1 MSGRVLIAPDKFKG
15 SLSASEVAEAVAG
28 GVRRVRPAADI
39 RCLPVADGGEG
50 TVQAAVACGWR
61 RVPVLVGG
69 PLGAPLHTEFAI
81 DGDTAL
87 VELASASGL
96 QQLPAGT
103 SAPLTSSSAG
113 TGELIRAALDAGART
128 VVLGVGGSACTDGGA
143 GMLGALGAGVLD
155 ASGRVLP
162 PGGGSLSDVST
173 VELAGLD
180 PRLADTTVI
189 LASDVDN
196 PLLGPRGAARV
207 YGPQKG
213 ASPED
218 VQALQAGLGSWSDAV
233 SRAGGRDTA
242 DSAGAGAAGGVGYA
256 ALAVLGAT
264 QRPGVDV
271 VLELVRFRDALDGA
285 RLVVTGEGAVDE
297 QTVHGKA
304 PAGVARCA
312 RESGVPVV
320 AVAGQCSLPR
330 ARLSEAGFDAA
341 YVLAELEQ
349 DPQRCLRDAARLLD
363 RLGAALAHDWL
374 PEAEGVTEVLA
385 ADS

>member
-1 MSGRVLIAPDKFKG
+1 MSGQVLIAPDKFKG
-15 SLSASEVAEAVAG
+15 SLSAPEVAEAVAG
-28 GVRRVRPAADI
+28 GVRRVRSGADI

-50 TVQAAVACGWR
+50 TVHAAVACGWR
-61 RVPVLVGG
+61 RVPALVGG
-69 PLGAPLHTEFAI
+69 PLGDELHAEFAT

-103 SAPLTSSSAG
+103 STPLTASSAG

-143 GMLGALGAGVLD
+143 GMLSVLGAQVLD
-155 ASGRVLP
+155 ESGQALT
-162 PGGGSLSDVST
+162 PGGGSLSDVSS
-173 VELAGLD
+173 VELSGLD
-180 PRLADTTVI
+180 PRLAETTIV

-213 ASPED
+213 AGPEE
-218 VQALQAGLGSWSDAV
+218 VQTLESGLARWSRAV
-233 SRAGGRDTA
+233 SSAGGRDA
-242 DSAGAGAAGGVGYA
+242 SGRAGAGAAGGVGFA
-256 ALAVLGAT
+256 ALAVLGAD
-264 QRPGVDV
+264 QRPGVEV
-271 VLELVRFRDALDGA
+271 VLELVGFRNALEGA

-304 PAGVARCA
+304 PAGVAACA
-312 RESGVPVV
+312 REPGVPVV
-320 AVAGQCSLPR
+320 AVAGQCSLSR
-330 ARLSEAGFDAA
+330 ARLGDAGFDAA
-341 YVLAELEQ
+341 YVLAELEP
-349 DPQRCLRDAARLLD
+349 DPQRCIQDAAGLLG
-363 RLGAALAHDWL
+363 RVGSTLAREWL
-374 PEAEGVTEVLA
+374 PDAEGVTEVLA